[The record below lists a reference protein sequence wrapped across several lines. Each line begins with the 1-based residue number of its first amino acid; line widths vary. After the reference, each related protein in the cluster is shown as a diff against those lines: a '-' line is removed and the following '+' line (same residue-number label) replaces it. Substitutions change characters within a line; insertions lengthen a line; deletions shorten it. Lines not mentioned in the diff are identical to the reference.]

1 MISSYEHDLPLNDPL
16 LSRSPFVSLN
26 DGILPPVLFE
36 YAQIKLS
43 VDTSGLILDDEPTI
57 DPLTYVSRYN
67 DNTCLHIVGWR
78 RGHFGTELRGA
89 DLLLKAGAD
98 VNVIG
103 KWGDTPRH
111 VAYRMGCDDLAKLLL
126 KHGASTTI
134 KNDVGMTPDECK
146 EAGTAKL
153 SEEELEELWVFFKD
167 NPTNYDDLDV
177 PVDPLT
183 YVDGSGD
190 TCLHS
195 LAWRSTRE
203 TCGVLVDAE
212 VETNISSDRHVIVV
226 ISIDF
231 LGSDWVQRE
240 VKMALDEADKR
251 DGGYF
256 ADELAQP
263 KVWR

>member
-1 MISSYEHDLPLNDPL
+1 M
-16 LSRSPFVSLN
+16 
-26 DGILPPVLFE
+26 
-36 YAQIKLS
+36 
-43 VDTSGLILDDEPTI
+43 
-57 DPLTYVSRYN
+57 
-67 DNTCLHIVGWR
+67 
-78 RGHFGTELRGA
+78 
-89 DLLLKAGAD
+89 LLKAGAD

-103 KWGDTPRH
+103 KWGDTPLH

-146 EAGTAKL
+146 EAGMAKL

-167 NPTNYDDLDV
+167 NPTDYDDLDV

-183 YVDGSGD
+183 YVDSSGD

-203 TCGVLVDAE
+203 TGGVLVDAE
-212 VETNISSDRHVIVV
+212 VETNISSARHVIVV